1 MKMKKITEMFA
12 KVTAFF
18 ETSDEQTKNA
28 ISEKNQSGINEGDK
42 SFLNA
47 INDLDICDEN
57 IEEPDLPVE
66 DELDSGDLENG
77 LYRYIECEDHI
88 EIVKYL
94 LDAADVEIPS
104 EIDGKP
110 VTVIKEDAFSGKSL
124 STLIFHDGV
133 ISIGND
139 AFSYCSNLTSIT
151 IPDSVTTI
159 GGCAFLDCSS
169 LTSIIIPNGVTTIGY
184 HAFKGTPWLEL
195 QGQPVI
201 VHNILIDYSSASGE
215 VVIPDSVTIVG
226 ESVFSWCESLTS
238 ITIPNSVTTIGE
250 SAFSWC
256 EGLTSIII
264 PNSVTTIGDDA
275 FFECTSL
282 TSITI
287 PNSVTSI
294 GDSVFKGTPW
304 LELQEQ
310 PVIIN
315 NILIDYSAAN
325 GDVTIPYGVRVIGK
339 GAFQGCS
346 SLTDIT
352 IPDSVTTICDNAFSN
367 CSNLVSITIP
377 NSVTTIGYCIL
388 GYCFKLTNVNIPENL
403 KDRYTLF

>member
-195 QGQPVI
+195 Q
-201 VHNILIDYSSASGE
+201 
-215 VVIPDSVTIVG
+215 
-226 ESVFSWCESLTS
+226 
-238 ITIPNSVTTIGE
+238 
-250 SAFSWC
+250 
-256 EGLTSIII
+256 
-264 PNSVTTIGDDA
+264 
-275 FFECTSL
+275 
-282 TSITI
+282 
-287 PNSVTSI
+287 
-294 GDSVFKGTPW
+294 
-304 LELQEQ
+304 EQ